1 MARAPLDRL
10 IFFVLMVALIGNYV
24 FGIADTGRAQRTE
37 VSTAYIL
44 FAMRNFATLGVML
57 YLIVMTMSSR
67 RDRWRYVFFIL
78 AACAVFIALFPEGL
92 IFLDGIRGSVIFQPF
107 CPSPDRH
114 AYYLFVLDYAAKGST
129 LLGTISDALGV
140 DLSTCRTE
148 PRSLGRFIGDGIS
161 LFFSAAVIALLT
173 IAYRQIQ
180 KQKPVT

>member
-24 FGIADTGRAQRTE
+24 FGIADTGRAQRAE

-57 YLIVMTMSSR
+57 YLIVMMMSSR

-92 IFLDGIRGSVIFQPF
+92 IFLDGISRLCNLPAILPITR
-107 CPSPDRH
+107 SPR
-114 AYYLFVLDYAAKGST
+114 
-129 LLGTISDALGV
+129 LLPL
-140 DLSTCRTE
+140 RT
-148 PRSLGRFIGDGIS
+148 
-161 LFFSAAVIALLT
+161 
-173 IAYRQIQ
+173 
-180 KQKPVT
+180 